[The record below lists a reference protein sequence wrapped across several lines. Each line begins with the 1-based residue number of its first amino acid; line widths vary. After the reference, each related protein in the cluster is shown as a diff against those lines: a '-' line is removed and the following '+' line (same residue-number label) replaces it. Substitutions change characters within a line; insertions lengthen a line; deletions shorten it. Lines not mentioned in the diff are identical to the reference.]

1 VCINHSPK
9 VGIPVCDAEPSKR
22 RVRVGQVQAF
32 NLGYALGRSW
42 ALEDGASE
50 DSAAA
55 GSPAP
60 VGVGSAAAASTR
72 AES

>member
-1 VCINHSPK
+1 MCTNDIPK
-9 VGIPVCDAEPSKR
+9 VGISVCDAEPSKR
-22 RVRVGQVQAF
+22 RVRVGRAAAF

-42 ALEDGASE
+42 ALEDAAIE

-60 VGVGSAAAASTR
+60 AGVGSAAAASTR